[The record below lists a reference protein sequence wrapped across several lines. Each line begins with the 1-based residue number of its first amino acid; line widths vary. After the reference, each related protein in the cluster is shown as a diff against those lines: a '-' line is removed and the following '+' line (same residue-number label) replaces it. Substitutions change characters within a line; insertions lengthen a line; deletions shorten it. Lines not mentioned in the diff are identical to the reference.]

1 MPSAF
6 PVVAAG
12 LGGLYLLFK
21 AFQPKNPYGNSSPAN
36 TPYLRPWI
44 PFVGSI
50 GYALKPQEWMVEM
63 HKKMGDVFTTTILG
77 QNVTF
82 VSGHKNIV
90 NWASATN
97 KELDV
102 S

>member
-1 MPSAF
+1 MSSILPATAA
-6 PVVAAG
+6 VLAG
-12 LGGLYLLFK
+12 LYVL
-21 AFQPKNPYGNSSPAN
+21 AQVFQPKNPYGSNSPAN

-44 PFVGSI
+44 PFVGSL
-50 GYALKPQEWMVEM
+50 GYALRPQKWMEEM

-82 VSGHKNIV
+82 VKGQKNV
-90 NWASATN
+90 LRWAGATK
-97 KELDV
+97 KELNV